1 MMRFWSLSGEL
12 DRGAYRLILLNRS
25 RYEEEAD
32 ILMHG
37 RDKF

>member
-1 MMRFWSLSGEL
+1 MMRLGACPGIGP
-12 DRGAYRLILLNRS
+12 GAYRLILLNRS

-32 ILMHG
+32 ILMYG